1 MAAEA
6 ETGGERTEEPSQ
18 KRLQEARERGQV
30 PRSRELT
37 NFATMLGGSATL
49 VAVGGSMA
57 GRMSQNLRHGLA
69 IDPENLRNPDGMLHA
84 LGEASIGAVS
94 ALLPIFGALIGLV
107 LLASVVLGG
116 WNFSMQAMAPD
127 FTRLSPLPGLKR
139 LFGLRGASELGK
151 ALLKCAVVGGVCAA
165 VVSSLFG
172 DVLALAHMEPRA
184 AIYRGA
190 ELVSWAFVWL
200 CASLVLIAMIDV
212 PLQLFQFKLALRMT
226 RQELRDEAKESDG
239 RPETKQRIRSMQQQ
253 LARRRMMH
261 KVPTADVVI
270 VNPTHFAVALKYD
283 PKKMRAPRVL
293 AKGVDLV
300 AQNIRNIATEHRI
313 PIFEAP
319 KLARAL
325 YRSTDLN
332 KDIPAGLYVAVAQV
346 LSYIFRVRSLNPTVA
361 ARVARPNPVVSD
373 EFEEQEP

>member
-6 ETGGERTEEPSQ
+6 EQGGERTEEPSQ
-18 KRLQEARERGQV
+18 KRLQDARERGQV

-37 NFATMLGGSATL
+37 NFATMIGGSAAL
-49 VAVGGSMA
+49 VAIGSSLA
-57 GRMSQNLRHGLA
+57 GHLSQMMRRALAVDPQSLR
-69 IDPENLRNPDGMLHA
+69 DPDSMLSA
-84 LGEASIGAVS
+84 LGEACTS
-94 ALLPIFGALIGLV
+94 ALTVLLPIFGTLIGLV

-116 WNFSMQAMAPD
+116 WNFSPQAMAPD
-127 FTRLSPLPGLKR
+127 FTRLSPLAGLKR
-139 LFGLRGASELGK
+139 LFGVRGASELGK

-165 VVSSLFG
+165 IVSWTFR
-172 DVLALAHMEPRA
+172 DVLALAHMAPRA
-184 AIYRGA
+184 AIGRGA
-190 ELVSWAFVWL
+190 GLVSWSFVWL
-200 CASLVLIAMIDV
+200 CASLALVAIVDV

-239 RPETKQRIRSMQQQ
+239 RPETKQRIRQMQQT

-283 PKKMRAPRVL
+283 PQKMRAPRVL

-300 AQNIRNIATEHRI
+300 AQNIRRLAEEHRV
-313 PIFEAP
+313 PVFESP

-332 KDIPAGLYVAVAQV
+332 KEIPAGLYVAVAQV
-346 LSYIFRVRSLNPTVA
+346 LSYIFRVRSLNPTIA
-361 ARVARPNPVVSD
+361 ARVARPNPQVSG
-373 EFEEQEP
+373 EFDDA

>member
-18 KRLQEARERGQV
+18 KRLQDARERGQV

-37 NFATMLGGSATL
+37 NFATMIGGSATL
-49 VAVGGSMA
+49 VAIGGSLSS
-57 GRMSQNLRHGLA
+57 RMSQMMRQGLTIDAGTLR
-69 IDPENLRNPDGMLHA
+69 DTDGMF
-84 LGEASIGAVS
+84 ASLAQACIS
-94 ALLPIFGALIGLV
+94 ALTILLPVFGALIALV
-107 LLASVVLGG
+107 LLASIALGG
-116 WNFSMQAMAPD
+116 WNFSPQAMVPD
-127 FTRLSPLPGLKR
+127 FTRLSPLAGMKR

-165 VVSSLFG
+165 IVSALFG

-184 AIYRGA
+184 AIGRGA
-190 ELVSWAFVWL
+190 GLVSWAFVWL
-200 CASLVLIAMIDV
+200 CASMALVAMVDV
-212 PLQLFQFKLALRMT
+212 PLQLFQFKSALRMT
-226 RQELRDEAKESDG
+226 RQEVRDEAKESDG
-239 RPETKQRIRSMQQQ
+239 RPETKQRIRQLQQAM
-253 LARRRMMH
+253 ARRRMMH

-283 PKKMRAPRVL
+283 PKQMRAPRVL

-300 AQNIRNIATEHRI
+300 AQNIRRIAAEHRV
-313 PIFEAP
+313 PVFESP

-332 KDIPAGLYVAVAQV
+332 KEIPAGLYVAVAQV
-346 LSYIFRVRSLNPTVA
+346 LSYIFRVRTLNPTVA
-361 ARVARPNPVVSD
+361 ARVARPNPQVSD
-373 EFEEQEP
+373 EYEGV

>member
-6 ETGGERTEEPSQ
+6 EQGGERTEDPSQ
-18 KRLQEARERGQV
+18 KRLQDARERGQV

-37 NFATMLGGSATL
+37 NFATMIGGSAAL
-49 VAVGGSMA
+49 VAIGGSMA
-57 GRMSQNLRHGLA
+57 GHMSQMMRRALAVDPQSLR
-69 IDPENLRNPDGMLHA
+69 DPDSMLSA
-84 LGEASIGAVS
+84 LGAACMS
-94 ALLPIFGALIGLV
+94 ALDVLLPVFGVLIGLV

-116 WNFSMQAMAPD
+116 WNFSPQAMAPD
-127 FTRLSPLPGLKR
+127 FSRLSPLAGLKR
-139 LFGLRGASELGK
+139 LFGMRGASELGK

-165 VVSSLFG
+165 VVSWTFR
-172 DVLALAHMEPRA
+172 DVLALAHMTPRA
-184 AIYRGA
+184 AIGRGA
-190 ELVSWAFVWL
+190 GLVSWSFVWL
-200 CASLVLIAMIDV
+200 CASLALVAIVDV
-212 PLQLFQFKLALRMT
+212 PLQLFQFKVGLRMT

-239 RPETKQRIRSMQQQ
+239 RPETKQRIRQMQQT

-283 PKKMRAPRVL
+283 PKKMRAPQVL

-300 AQNIRNIATEHRI
+300 AQNIRRIAEEHRV
-313 PIFEAP
+313 PVFESP

-332 KDIPAGLYVAVAQV
+332 KEIPAGLYVAAAQV
-346 LSYIFRVRSLNPTVA
+346 LSYIFRVRSLNPTIA
-361 ARVARPNPVVSD
+361 ARVARPNPQVSG
-373 EFEEQEP
+373 EFEDA

>member
-6 ETGGERTEEPSQ
+6 EQGGERTEEPSQ
-18 KRLQEARERGQV
+18 KRLQDARERGQV

-37 NFATMLGGSATL
+37 NFAAMIGGSAAL
-49 VAVGGSMA
+49 VAIGGSLA
-57 GRMSQNLRHGLA
+57 GRMSQMMHRALVVDPQSLR
-69 IDPENLRNPDGMLHA
+69 DPDSMLSA
-84 LGEASIGAVS
+84 LGEACMS
-94 ALLPIFGALIGLV
+94 ALAVLLPVFGVLIGLV
-107 LLASVVLGG
+107 LLASLLLGG
-116 WNFSMQAMAPD
+116 WNFSAQAMAPD
-127 FTRLSPLPGLKR
+127 FSRLSPLAGLKR

-151 ALLKCAVVGGVCAA
+151 ALLKCAVVAGVCAA
-165 VVSSLFG
+165 IVSWTFR
-172 DVLALAHMEPRA
+172 DVLALAHMAPRA
-184 AIYRGA
+184 AIGRGA
-190 ELVSWAFVWL
+190 GLVSWSFVWL
-200 CASLVLIAMIDV
+200 CASLALVAIVDV

-239 RPETKQRIRSMQQQ
+239 RPETKQRIRQMQQT

-283 PKKMRAPRVL
+283 PQKMRAPRVL

-300 AQNIRNIATEHRI
+300 AQNIRRLAEEHRV
-313 PIFEAP
+313 PVFESP

-332 KDIPAGLYVAVAQV
+332 KEIPAGLYVAVAQV
-346 LSYIFRVRSLNPTVA
+346 LSYIFRVRSLNPTIA
-361 ARVARPNPVVSD
+361 ARVARPNPQVSG
-373 EFEEQEP
+373 EFDDA

>member
-1 MAAEA
+1 MAEEA

-37 NFATMLGGSATL
+37 NFATMIGGSATL
-49 VAVGGSMA
+49 VAISGSLA
-57 GRMSQNLRHGLA
+57 TRLSQMMRHGLS
-69 IDPENLRNPDGMLHA
+69 IDPQSLRDSDSMTA
-84 LGEASIGAVS
+84 SLGDAAISAVI
-94 ALLPIFGALIGLV
+94 ALLPVFGAVIALV
-107 LLASVVLGG
+107 FLASLLLGG

-127 FTRLSPLPGLKR
+127 FSRLSPLSGIKR

-151 ALLKCAVVGGVCAA
+151 ALLKCAVIGGVCAA
-165 VVSSLFG
+165 VVSWIFG
-172 DVLALAHMEPRA
+172 DVLSLARMEPRA
-184 AIYRGA
+184 AIGRGA
-190 ELVSWAFVWL
+190 GLMSWSFVWL
-200 CASLVLIAMIDV
+200 CASLALVALVDV
-212 PLQLFQFKLALRMT
+212 PLQLFQFKRGLRMT

-239 RPETKQRIRSMQQQ
+239 RPETKQRIRQMQQQ

-283 PKKMRAPRVL
+283 PKQMRAPRVL

-300 AQNIRNIATEHRI
+300 AANIRRIAEEHRV
-313 PIFEAP
+313 PVFESP

-332 KDIPAGLYVAVAQV
+332 KEIPAGLYVAVAQV
-346 LSYIFRVRSLNPTVA
+346 LSYIFRVRTLNPTIA
-361 ARVARPNPVVSD
+361 ARVARPNPQVSG
-373 EFEEQEP
+373 EFDDA

>member
-18 KRLQEARERGQV
+18 KRLQDARDRGQV

-37 NFATMLGGSATL
+37 NFATMIGGSATL
-49 VAVGGSMA
+49 IAVGGSLATRLSLM
-57 GRMSQNLRHGLA
+57 MRHGLS
-69 IDPENLRNPDGMLHA
+69 IDAQTLRDPDGMMTS
-84 LGEASIGAVS
+84 LGDACMS
-94 ALLPIFGALIGLV
+94 ALSVLLPVFAALVGLV
-107 LLASVVLGG
+107 LLASLLVGG
-116 WNFSMQAMAPD
+116 WNFSVRAMAPD
-127 FTRLSPLPGLKR
+127 FSRLSPLAGLQR

-151 ALLKCAVVGGVCAA
+151 ALLKCVVVGGVCAG
-165 VVSSLFG
+165 VVSWTFR
-172 DVLALAHMEPRA
+172 DVMALAHMEPRA
-184 AIYRGA
+184 AIGRGA
-190 ELVSWAFVWL
+190 GLVAWSFLWL
-200 CASLVLIAMIDV
+200 CASLALVAIVDV
-212 PLQLFQFKLALRMT
+212 PLQLFQFKRMLRMT

-239 RPETKQRIRSMQQQ
+239 RPETKQRIRQMQQT

-283 PKKMRAPRVL
+283 PNKMRAPRVL

-300 AQNIRNIATEHRI
+300 AQNIRRIAQENRV
-313 PIFEAP
+313 PVFESP

-332 KDIPAGLYVAVAQV
+332 KEIPAGLYAAVAQV
-346 LSYIFRVRSLNPTVA
+346 LSYIFRLRTLNPTVA
-361 ARVARPNPVVSD
+361 ARVARPNPQVGA
-373 EFEEQEP
+373 EFDDL

>member
-18 KRLQEARERGQV
+18 KRLQDARERGQV

-37 NFATMLGGSATL
+37 NFATMIGGSAAL
-49 VAVGGSMA
+49 VAVGGSLA
-57 GRMSQNLRHGLA
+57 GHLSQMMRRALS
-69 IDPENLRNPDGMLHA
+69 IDPQRLREPDSMLSS
-84 LGEASIGAVS
+84 LGEACISAVT
-94 ALLPIFGALIGLV
+94 ALLPIFGALIALV
-107 LLASVVLGG
+107 LLASVMLGG
-116 WNFSMQAMAPD
+116 WNFSTQALVPD
-127 FTRLSPLPGLKR
+127 FTRLSPLSGLKR
-139 LFGLRGASELGK
+139 LFGVRGASELGK

-165 VVSSLFG
+165 VVSWIFR

-184 AIYRGA
+184 AIGRGA
-190 ELVSWAFVWL
+190 GLMSWCFVWL
-200 CASLVLIAMIDV
+200 CASLALVAMVDE
-212 PLQLFQFKLALRMT
+212 PLQLFQFKKSLRMT
-226 RQELRDEAKESDG
+226 RQEVRDEAKESDG
-239 RPETKQRIRSMQQQ
+239 RPETKQRIRQLQQT

-300 AQNIRNIATEHRI
+300 AQNIRRIAAEHRV
-313 PIFEAP
+313 PVFESP

-332 KDIPAGLYVAVAQV
+332 KEIPAGLYVAVAQV
-346 LSYIFRVRSLNPTVA
+346 LSYIFRVRTLNPTIA
-361 ARVARPNPVVSD
+361 ARVARPNPQVSG
-373 EFEEQEP
+373 EFEDA

>member
-6 ETGGERTEEPSQ
+6 ESGGERTEEPSQ
-18 KRLQEARERGQV
+18 KRLQDARDRGQL

-37 NFATMLGGSATL
+37 NFATMIGGSATL
-49 VAVGGSMA
+49 LAIGGVLSA
-57 GRMSQNLRHGLA
+57 RLSQMMRRGLA
-69 IDPENLRNPDGMLHA
+69 IDPQQLRDPDGMFGSLS
-84 LGEASIGAVS
+84 EACMS
-94 ALLPIFGALIGLV
+94 ALTVLLPVFGALIALV
-107 LLASVVLGG
+107 VLAALALGG

-127 FTRLSPLPGLKR
+127 FSRLSPLAGMKR

-165 VVSSLFG
+165 IVSSVFG
-172 DVLALAHMEPRA
+172 DVLALAHMEPRT
-184 AIYRGA
+184 AIGRGA
-190 ELVSWAFVWL
+190 GLVSWAFVWL
-200 CASLVLIAMIDV
+200 CASLALIAMVDV
-212 PLQLFQFKLALRMT
+212 PLQLFQFKRALRMT

-239 RPETKQRIRSMQQQ
+239 RPETKQRIRQMQQT

-300 AQNIRNIATEHRI
+300 AQNIRRIAAEHRV
-313 PIFEAP
+313 PVFESP

-332 KDIPAGLYVAVAQV
+332 KEIPAGLYVAVAQV
-346 LSYIFRVRSLNPTVA
+346 LSYIFRVRTLNPTVA
-361 ARVARPNPVVSD
+361 ARVARPDPQVSD
-373 EFEEQEP
+373 EYEAV